1 MIAEE
6 HHGLLAQ
13 LVRDV
18 HHLLGK
24 LCDLAA
30 LERLKILVFFARNPV
45 LVVVVALINDIFGP
59 EFVSGLFFKLFEN
72 IRRDGCGIAV
82 PVDVFFPAELVKD
95 ERKLVE
101 ERCEAQ
107 NIHIVVLPDE
117 APQALHGKGV
127 RFRLAHVEGDLVL
140 KVLPAVRHGV
150 VHMHRI
156 PDEVREEAHRVFVI
170 RLRRVKDDTAAFRV
184 IAPCLRR
191 NRRSRAA
198 VDDLPPA
205 ADIVARVDLHQLRAD
220 ALHER
225 NGQRAILCGV
235 KARHDVALLHLL
247 GVRPGPVVIL
257 AGRVIGSVDL
267 CARIAQLL
275 RKIRAVAVADGV
287 RAPALHDLQR
297 LRHHVHIR
305 RDRHAAG
312 QGSCMSGLIVH
323 RQILLSPCSRR
334 SV

>member
-1 MIAEE
+1 M
-6 HHGLLAQ
+6 
-13 LVRDV
+13 RDV

-30 LERLKILVFFARNPV
+30 LERLKILVFFAWHAV
-45 LVVVVALINDIFGP
+45 LVVVIALIDDILGP
-59 EFVSGLFFKLFEN
+59 ESVSDLFFKLPEN
-72 IRRDGCGIAV
+72 IRRDGRGIAV

-191 NRRSRAA
+191 NRLSRAA

-220 ALHER
+220 ALHQR

-257 AGRVIGSVDL
+257 AGRVIGGVDL
-267 CARIAQLL
+267 RARIAQLL
-275 RKIRAVAVADGV
+275 REIRAVAVADGI

-312 QGSCMSGLIVH
+312 HFFSHFASP
-323 RQILLSPCSRR
+323 LSVSSLCSSSESRCA
-334 SV
+334 

>member
-1 MIAEE
+1 MSAIRRERRAIADGADHAVKADACELWHERLRADPVIAEE

-18 HHLLGK
+18 HHLLGE

-30 LERLKILVFFARNPV
+30 LKGLKILVFFARNPV

-59 EFVSGLFFKLFEN
+59 EFVSGLFFKLPEN

-95 ERKLVE
+95 ERELVE

-156 PDEVREEAHRVFVI
+156 PDEVREEAHRVFPWI

-191 NRRSRAA
+191 NRLSRAA

-225 NGQRAILCGV
+225 NGQRAILCG
-235 KARHDVALLHLL
+235 K
-247 GVRPGPVVIL
+247 
-257 AGRVIGSVDL
+257 
-267 CARIAQLL
+267 
-275 RKIRAVAVADGV
+275 
-287 RAPALHDLQR
+287 
-297 LRHHVHIR
+297 
-305 RDRHAAG
+305 
-312 QGSCMSGLIVH
+312 
-323 RQILLSPCSRR
+323 SPS
-334 SV
+334 